1 MDIFFTTGLNKEN
14 GLLLRAGQIGED
26 NMDDTK
32 HSLQDI
38 WDTLSSVNVN
48 DSVER
53 KNGFT
58 YLSWAWAWGTLMQNF
73 PDSKFSF
80 DHFENGNE
88 CFSFPDGSAEV
99 RCVLT
104 VGGYSRKMWLPV
116 MDHRNNAIKN
126 PDARAVNDAKM
137 RCLVKAMALFGLG
150 HYIYAGED
158 LPQTAAAPEKKPVQ
172 QGNDA
177 LEKLLATITGA
188 KDLDT
193 LKSAF
198 TKATRYAKNRN
209 DSALVAQI
217 SAVKDMRK
225 KELAK

>member
-1 MDIFFTTGLNKEN
+1 
-14 GLLLRAGQIGED
+14 
-26 NMDDTK
+26 MDDTK
-32 HSLQDI
+32 QSLQHI
-38 WDTLSSVNVN
+38 WNTLSSVNVN
-48 DSVER
+48 DNVER

-58 YLSWAWAWGTLMQNF
+58 YLSWAWAWGTLMQHF
-73 PDSKFSF
+73 PESKFSF
-80 DHFENGNE
+80 DHFEDGGE
-88 CFSFPDGSAEV
+88 CFRFPDGSAEV

-104 VGGYSRKMWLPV
+104 VCGYSRKMWLPV

-158 LPQTAAAPEKKPVQ
+158 LPQAGGAPEAKPAQ
-172 QGNDA
+172 QSNDA
-177 LEKLLATITGA
+177 LEKLLASITGA
-188 KDLDT
+188 QDLDS

-209 DSALVAQI
+209 DAALVAQI

-225 KELAK
+225 KELAN